1 MFAELLLFVP
11 LMLCIIGVMY
21 SLVLIYNTKSLS
33 SDDEFEKELFKNQ
46 LSKEITYRISEKKQ
60 RRKVHLQL
68 LQEIYDKKHV

>member
-46 LSKEITYRISEKKQ
+46 LSKELTYRISEKKQ

>member
-1 MFAELLLFVP
+1 MFPELLLFVP
-11 LMLCIIGVMY
+11 LILCIISVMY

-46 LSKEITYRISEKKQ
+46 LSKELTYRISEKKQ